1 MQNIDLRELS
11 NRESERVEW
20 KREVAS
26 IDDIVRTAVAFA
38 NDFSNLGGGYIVC
51 GAEETKDEAGFQ
63 KVEFPGLSSSRLKEV
78 EGKFLADC
86 REYVDPPIVPFTEE
100 LPTADPARRVLVFV
114 VPATENAHCYR
125 SSGKDASTYYIR
137 IGRET
142 REARNGLLR
151 ELLVRKKALDPWD
164 RRVNRDAGTDD
175 FDLLTLREYLQTMG
189 LWEPNKPVEEYLSP
203 DEPLSAFVPPLTG
216 RDKLTDVIF
225 PRNFAL
231 LMFCMRPT
239 RFFPGAY
246 SVFSVYP
253 GVDRGEPVAERIE
266 MTGTIVEQ
274 ARRLAERLNIESFT
288 AFDKTST
295 LPNLQKY
302 PTRALQE
309 AVVNALVHRDY
320 ESDQPVRVTV
330 FLDRVE
336 ISSPGSL
343 PRVVNQDRFE
353 RGQATAY
360 WRNQA
365 LAYFFNK
372 LQLAQAEGQG
382 IPTILRT
389 MREAG
394 CPVPRFEFGEDS
406 VLCVLPAHPRHSQ
419 LRQLR
424 KIENDLILGNR
435 EQALRELEQLLG
447 EDPYNFRSIELFCE
461 ACRLAGEPQRVFEFF
476 VRSQVKVEGLNP
488 ASLII
493 AAETLLL
500 VDDHPDVKRL
510 AERFLKQATAGRIE
524 ESEVKRLAL
533 AIRKIGN
540 NEQAVRFIDETLSRV
555 PQLASNSSL
564 LEIRAR
570 AKMDLAKYCID
581 TAKNRHTTSRLKV
594 RAWDQCRRYLSEA
607 EVDLQAALEHNTSP
621 FERDFIEKD
630 LEFLNRLRA
639 IAKKPPPPRRD

>member
-86 REYVDPPIVPFTEE
+86 REHVDPPIVPFTEE
-100 LPTADPARRVLVFV
+100 LPTADPSRRVLVFV

-216 RDKLTDVIF
+216 RDKLTDVIL

-266 MTGTIVEQ
+266 LTGTIVEQ

-343 PRVVNQDRFE
+343 PRVVNHERFE

-394 CPVPRFEFGEDS
+394 CPVPRFEIGLES

-476 VRSQVKVEGLNP
+476 VRSQVKIEGLNP

-500 VDDHPDVKRL
+500 VDDRPDVKRL

-540 NEQAVRFIDETLSRV
+540 NEQAVQFIDETLSRV
-555 PQLASNSSL
+555 PQLAANSSL

-570 AKMDLAKYCID
+570 AKMDLAKSCMD
-581 TAKNRHTTSRLKV
+581 TAKNGQTTPRLQA
-594 RAWDQCRRYLSEA
+594 RAWDQCRVYLSEA
-607 EVDLQAALEHNTSP
+607 GIDLQEALEHNTSP
-621 FERDFIEKD
+621 FVRDFIEND
-630 LEFLNRLRA
+630 LKFLDRLRA
-639 IAKKPPPPRRD
+639 IAKKPPSRRH